1 MRILMFGWEFPPHIS
16 GGLGTAC
23 YEITRALSRHGAKIT
38 FVVPRAGT
46 SATKSAVQAE
56 IPAAKSYVKL
66 VAASE
71 SHLPYPPTAD
81 EFFKSLNIKHF
92 DSILRPYLNDS
103 EYLTILNTTT
113 ERAIERPNHTSVIES
128 TCHYGPNLM
137 AEVAR
142 YSEVGEELAL
152 GEDFDLIH
160 AHDWMTFLAA
170 IRAKRATGKPLVV
183 HVHSV
188 EYDRSGD
195 HLNQGIFDIEKLGL
209 QEADH
214 VIAVSHYTRNLIL
227 DQYGIAPDK
236 ITVIHNAVSRRNIG
250 KVYHVARHHNEKI
263 VLFLGRVTSQKG
275 PDFFVEAAARV
286 LEKMSNVTFVM
297 AGSGDM
303 LPRMIE
309 RVGEL
314 RLGRH
319 FHFTG
324 FLSGHDVERM
334 YAMSDL
340 YVMPSVSEP
349 FGLSPLEAMLYDV
362 PVILSRQA
370 GVNEVLPHALTV
382 NFWDVDDIA
391 NKILAVL
398 KYPVLTKELLRSGRK
413 TLRHVRWEVA
423 AARIQLLYNQLLS

>member
-23 YEITRALSRHGAKIT
+23 YEITRTLSRHGADIV
-38 FVVPRAGT
+38 FVVPRAEPP
-46 SATKSAVQAE
+46 V
-56 IPAAKSYVKL
+56 AKTHVKL
-66 VAASE
+66 VAATQST
-71 SHLPYPPTAD
+71 LAYPPSTD
-81 EFFKSLNIKHF
+81 DFFERLNIKPF
-92 DSILRPYLNDS
+92 DSILRPYLNDE
-103 EYLTILNTTT
+103 EYRTVLNAAT
-113 ERAIERPNHTSVIES
+113 ERAIEAPDLPSGILET
-128 TCHYGPNLM
+128 TGHYGHNLM

-142 YSEVGEELAL
+142 YSEVGENFAIED
-152 GEDFDLIH
+152 DFDLIH
-160 AHDWMTFLAA
+160 AHDWMTFPAA
-170 IRAKRATGKPLVV
+170 IRAKRATGKPLVI

-195 HLNQGIFDIEKLGL
+195 HVNQSIFDIEKIGM

-227 DQYGIAPDK
+227 YQYGIAPDK
-236 ITVIHNAVSRRNIG
+236 VSVVHNAVSRRSTG
-250 KVYHVARHHNEKI
+250 KVYHVTRPHHEKV

-286 LEKMSNVTFVM
+286 LEKMSHVTFVM

-303 LPRMIE
+303 LPRLIE

-324 FLSGHDVERM
+324 FLNGHDVERM

-340 YVMPSVSEP
+340 YVMPSASEP
-349 FGLSPLEAMLYDV
+349 FGLSPLEAMIYDV
-362 PVILSRQA
+362 PVIISRQA

-398 KYPVLTKELLRSGRK
+398 KYPVLSRELLRNGRTDLK
-413 TLRHVRWEVA
+413 KIRWEVA
-423 AARIQLLYNQLLS
+423 AEQIQRIYNKLLA

>member
-1 MRILMFGWEFPPHIS
+1 MKILMFGWEFPPDIS

-23 YEITRALSRHGAKIT
+23 YEITRALSRHEHHIT
-38 FVVPRAGT
+38 FVVPRSEAPRGQT
-46 SATKSAVQAE
+46 HVQLVDASQ
-56 IPAAKSYVKL
+56 IPV
-66 VAASE
+66 
-71 SHLPYPPTAD
+71 PYPPTVQ
-81 EFFKSLNIKHF
+81 EFFEALDLKSV
-92 DSILRPYLNDS
+92 DSILRPYLNDAEYQEVLNQVRCGPS
-103 EYLTILNTTT
+103 EHPSAPSLVSTTG
-113 ERAIERPNHTSVIES
+113 
-128 TCHYGPNLM
+128 HYGATLM

-142 YSEVGEELAL
+142 YSEIGETLA
-152 GEDFDLIH
+152 FDHEFDIIH

-170 IRAKRATGKPLVV
+170 IRAKRATGKPMVV

-188 EYDRSGD
+188 ESDRSGG
-195 HLNQGIFDIEKLGL
+195 HGNSGIFEIEKMGM
-209 QEADH
+209 EVADH

-227 DQYGIAPDK
+227 EQYGISPDK
-236 ITVIHNAVSRRNIG
+236 VSVVHNAVSRRQVE
-250 KVYHVARHHNEKI
+250 KAYHAPRLHSRKT

-275 PDFFVEAAARV
+275 PDYFIEAAARV
-286 LEKMSNVTFVM
+286 LEKAPDVVFVM

-349 FGLSPLEAMLYDV
+349 FGLSPLEAMVYDV
-362 PVILSRQA
+362 PVILSKQA
-370 GVNEVLPHALTV
+370 GVNEILPDAMTV
-382 NFWDVDDIA
+382 DFWDVDDIA
-391 NKILAVL
+391 NKILAIL
-398 KYPVLTKELLRSGRK
+398 KYPALSREMLRTSRK
-413 TLRHVRWEVA
+413 ALQSIRWEVA
-423 AARIQLLYNQLLS
+423 AERIQQIYNKLLA

>member
-23 YEITRALSRHGAKIT
+23 YEITRTLSHHGAEIV
-38 FVVPRAGT
+38 FVVPRAEGP
-46 SATKSAVQAE
+46 ATKTHVQ
-56 IPAAKSYVKL
+56 L

-71 SHLPYPPTAD
+71 STLEYPPTTD
-81 EFFKSLNIKHF
+81 EFFERLNIKPF
-92 DSILRPYLNDS
+92 DSILRPYLNDA
-103 EYLTILNTTT
+103 EYLTVLNAAT
-113 ERAIERPNHTSVIES
+113 ERAVEHPAQPSVIVPPA
-128 TCHYGPNLM
+128 HYGQNLM

-142 YSEVGEELAL
+142 YSEVGEDLAA
-152 GEDFDLIH
+152 GDDFDLIH
-160 AHDWMTFLAA
+160 AHDWMTFPAA

-183 HVHSV
+183 HVHSL

-195 HLNQGIFDIEKLGL
+195 HRNQGIFDIEKLGM

-227 DQYGIAPDK
+227 DQYGIPPEK
-236 ITVIHNAVSRRNIG
+236 VSVVHNAVSRRNIG
-250 KVYHVARHHNEKI
+250 KVYHVARPRNEKV
-263 VLFLGRVTSQKG
+263 VLFLGRITSQKG
-275 PDFFVEAAARV
+275 PDFFIEAAARV

-324 FLSGHDVERM
+324 FLGGHDVERM

-340 YVMPSVSEP
+340 YVMPSASEP

-362 PVILSRQA
+362 PVIISNQA

-382 NFWDVDDIA
+382 NFWDVADIA

-398 KYPVLTKELLRSGRK
+398 KYPVLSHELLRNGRK
-413 TLRHVRWEVA
+413 DLKNIRWEVA
-423 AARIQLLYNQLLS
+423 AARIQLIYNKLLS

>member
-1 MRILMFGWEFPPHIS
+1 MFGWEFPPHIS

-23 YEITRALSRHGAKIT
+23 YEITRTLSQHGADIV
-38 FVVPRAGT
+38 FVVPRADLPT
-46 SATKSAVQAE
+46 
-56 IPAAKSYVKL
+56 AKSHVRL
-66 VAASE
+66 VDASQ
-71 SHLPYPPTAD
+71 SPLAYPPTVD
-81 EFFKSLNIKHF
+81 EFFERLDIKPV
-92 DSILRPYLNDS
+92 DSILRPYLNDE
-103 EYLTILNTTT
+103 EYQSVLSATTV
-113 ERAIERPNHTSVIES
+113 RAVERPDRPSVVQAA
-128 TCHYGPNLM
+128 THYGHNLM

-142 YSEVGEELAL
+142 YSEVGENLAL
-152 GEDFDLIH
+152 GEDVDLIH

-195 HLNQGIFDIEKLGL
+195 HLNQNIFDIEKLGM

-214 VIAVSHYTRNLIL
+214 IIAVSHYTRNLIL
-227 DQYGIAPDK
+227 DQYGIAPEK
-236 ITVIHNAVSRRNIG
+236 VSVVHNAVSRLHTG
-250 KVYHVARHHNEKI
+250 KVYHVARPRHEKI

-286 LEKMSNVTFVM
+286 LQKMDNVTFVM

-324 FLSGHDVERM
+324 FLKGHDVERM

-340 YVMPSVSEP
+340 YVMPSISEP
-349 FGLSPLEAMLYDV
+349 FGLSPLEAMIYDV
-362 PVILSRQA
+362 PVILSKQA
-370 GVNEVLPHALTV
+370 GVNEVLPQALTV
-382 NFWDVDDIA
+382 DFWDVDDIA
-391 NKILAVL
+391 NKILAIL
-398 KYPVLTKELLRSGRK
+398 KYPALTRELLRNGRK
-413 TLRHVRWEVA
+413 ALRHVRWEVA
-423 AARIQLLYNQLLS
+423 AERIQLIYNKLLS

>member
-23 YEITRALSRHGAKIT
+23 HDLTRTLAKHGHEIS
-38 FVVPRAGT
+38 FVVPRAD
-46 SATKSAVQAE
+46 VAE
-56 IPAAKSYVKL
+56 RRTHVRL
-66 VAASE
+66 MAASHVE
-71 SHLPYPPTAD
+71 PPRHATVE
-81 EFFKSLNIKHF
+81 EFFHTLNLHPVDSL
-92 DSILRPYLNDS
+92 LRPYLNEQDYQS
-103 EYLTILNTTT
+103 ALDNAQARA
-113 ERAIERPNHTSVIES
+113 ERTPESRSVIAPGS
-128 TCHYGPNLM
+128 HYGRNLM
-137 AEVAR
+137 VEVAR
-142 YSEVGEELAL
+142 YSEAGEELAL
-152 GEDFDLIH
+152 GGDFEIIH

-188 EYDRSGD
+188 EHDRSGGNPD
-195 HLNQGIFDIEKLGL
+195 NSIFQIEKLGM
-209 QEADH
+209 EAADH

-227 DQYGIAPDK
+227 SQYGIAPEK
-236 ITVIHNAVSRRNIG
+236 ISVVHNAVSRRQVG
-250 KVYHVARHHNEKI
+250 KVYHVPRIRPRKT
-263 VLFLGRVTSQKG
+263 VLFLGRITAQKG
-275 PDFFVEAAARV
+275 PDFFIEAAARV
-286 LEKMSNVTFVM
+286 LEKTSDVNFVM

-314 RLGRH
+314 RIGTH

-324 FLSGHDVERM
+324 FLQGHDVERM

-349 FGLSPLEAMLYDV
+349 FGLSPLEAMIYDV
-362 PVILSRQA
+362 PVILSKQA

-382 NFWDVDDIA
+382 DFWNVDDIA

-398 KYPVLTKELLRSGRK
+398 KYPALARELLRNGRTDLK
-413 TLRHVRWEVA
+413 TIRWEVA
-423 AARIQLLYNQLLS
+423 AERIQLIYNQLLN

>member
-1 MRILMFGWEFPPHIS
+1 MRILMFGWEFPPLIS

-23 YEITRALSRHGAKIT
+23 YEITRTLSHHGADIV
-38 FVVPRAGT
+38 FVVPRAEHPIT
-46 SATKSAVQAE
+46 RSHVELVSATHTS
-56 IPAAKSYVKL
+56 
-66 VAASE
+66 
-71 SHLPYPPTAD
+71 LPYPASAD
-81 EFFKSLNIKHF
+81 EFLGRLDIKPF
-92 DSILRPYLNDS
+92 DSILKPYLNDE
-103 EYLTILNTTT
+103 EYLAILNTTA
-113 ERAIERPNHTSVIES
+113 ERAADRPAHPSVIQTAS
-128 TCHYGPNLM
+128 HYGQNLM

-142 YSEVGEELAL
+142 YSEVA
-152 GEDFDLIH
+152 EDVAINDSFDLIH

-195 HLNQGIFDIEKLGL
+195 HLNQSIFDIEKLGM

-227 DQYGIAPDK
+227 DQYGIAPGK
-236 ITVIHNAVSRRNIG
+236 VSVIHNAVSRRSVE
-250 KVYHVARHHNEKI
+250 KTYHVSKPRHGKI

-275 PDFFVEAAARV
+275 PDFFIEAAARV
-286 LEKMSNVTFVM
+286 LEKMSDVTFVM

-324 FLSGHDVERM
+324 FLAGHDVERM

-391 NKILAVL
+391 SKILAVL
-398 KYPVLTKELLRSGRK
+398 KYPALSRELLRNGRK
-413 TLRHVRWEVA
+413 ALRHVRWEVA
-423 AARIQLLYNQLLS
+423 AGRIQLIYNKLLAGGGSCPPCA

>member
-23 YEITRALSRHGAKIT
+23 YELTRTLSHHGAEIV
-38 FVVPRAGT
+38 FVVPRADT
-46 SATKSAVQAE
+46 PPAKTHVQ
-56 IPAAKSYVKL
+56 L
-66 VAASE
+66 VAASQSTLE
-71 SHLPYPPTAD
+71 YPPTTE
-81 EFFKSLNIKHF
+81 EFFERLNIKAF
-92 DSILRPYLNDS
+92 DSILRPYLNDE
-103 EYLTILNTTT
+103 EYLHVLN
-113 ERAIERPNHTSVIES
+113 AASAQVAERPDRPSIVVPPTQ
-128 TCHYGPNLM
+128 YGHNLM

-142 YSEVGEELAL
+142 YSEVGEDLAV
-152 GEDFDLIH
+152 GDDFDLIH
-160 AHDWMTFLAA
+160 AHDWMTFPAA
-170 IRAKRATGKPLVV
+170 IRARRATGKPLVV
-183 HVHSV
+183 HLHSV

-195 HLNQGIFDIEKLGL
+195 RLNPAIFEIEKLGM

-227 DQYGIAPDK
+227 DQYGIPPEK
-236 ITVIHNAVSRRNIG
+236 VSVVHNAVARRNIE
-250 KVYHVARHHNEKI
+250 KVYHVARPRHEKV

-275 PDFFVEAAARV
+275 PDFFIEAAARV

-297 AGSGDM
+297 AGSGDL

-324 FLSGHDVERM
+324 FLGGHDVERM

-340 YVMPSVSEP
+340 YVMPSASEP

-362 PVILSRQA
+362 PVLISTTA
-370 GVNEVLPHALTV
+370 GVREVLPHALSV

-398 KYPVLTKELLRSGRK
+398 KYPVLSRELLRNGRK
-413 TLRHVRWEVA
+413 DLKNVRWEVA
-423 AARIQLLYNQLLS
+423 AARIQLIYNKLLCPN

>member
-23 YEITRALSRHGAKIT
+23 YEITRTLSRHGADIV
-38 FVVPRAGT
+38 FVVPRA
-46 SATKSAVQAE
+46 E
-56 IPAAKSYVKL
+56 MPAAATHVQL
-66 VAASE
+66 VAATESTLAYPSTSE
-71 SHLPYPPTAD
+71 
-81 EFFKSLNIKHF
+81 EFFDRLNIKPF
-92 DSILRPYLNDS
+92 DSILRPYLNDE
-103 EYLTILNTTT
+103 EYLNVLSTSA
-113 ERAIERPNHTSVIES
+113 ERVAAQPDLPSVIE
-128 TCHYGPNLM
+128 TTGHYGHNLM

-142 YSEVGEELAL
+142 YSEVGEDLAL
-152 GEDFDLIH
+152 GDDFDLIH

-195 HLNQGIFDIEKLGL
+195 HPNQSIFDIEKLGM

-236 ITVIHNAVSRRNIG
+236 VSVVHNAVSRRNIG
-250 KVYHVARHHNEKI
+250 KVYHVSRPHHEKV
-263 VLFLGRVTSQKG
+263 VLFLGRITSQKG

-303 LPRMIE
+303 LPRLIE

-324 FLSGHDVERM
+324 FLNGHDVERM

-340 YVMPSVSEP
+340 YVMPSASEP

-362 PVILSRQA
+362 PVILSKQA

-382 NFWDVDDIA
+382 NFWDVADIA

-398 KYPVLTKELLRSGRK
+398 KYPVLSRELLRNGRK
-413 TLRHVRWEVA
+413 DLHKIRWEVA
-423 AARIQLLYNQLLS
+423 AQRIQRIYNQLLV